1 MLDAPEPL
9 HYTLQ
14 FPAPHTHYVEV
25 AMTIPTGGRP
35 IVNLHMA
42 VWTPGSYL
50 VREYARHVEAVEARA
65 AGGQPLSVEK
75 VSKNRWCVAT
85 AGAHPVR
92 LTYRVYCRE
101 MSVRTNWVE
110 ADFALLNGAPTFLTL
125 VEDGARPHDV
135 QVIPPPNWATIMT
148 GLPARPELGEHGY
161 RAADFDA
168 LVDTPILAGNPAVH
182 TFEVDGKPHHLVNEG
197 EAGVWDGPRSA
208 TDTEKIVRA
217 HWRMWG
223 GRLPY
228 DQYLFLNLLTQAGG
242 GLEHHNSTVLMA
254 NRWNTRARKPY
265 LDWLR
270 LVSHEYF
277 HVWNVKRLRPVELG
291 PFDYER
297 EVYTKNLWV
306 AEGVTAYYTELGVR
320 RAGLCSD
327 TEFLA
332 GLAGLIQR
340 LQTTPGRLV
349 HPLEMA
355 SYDAWIKLYRSD
367 ENSPNTTISY
377 YTKGAVVAFLLDAKI
392 RAATDDSK
400 SLDDV
405 LRLAYARYSGKRGFS
420 REEFRAVA
428 QEAAGIPLHDWFVSA
443 LETTQELDYTEALD
457 WLGLRFAPAEA
468 SCAAGG
474 WSGLGTRVARG
485 CLLVSQ
491 VRRGTPGWHAGFNVD
506 DEILAINDDRV
517 LPDQWKTRL
526 KQYQSGDRVA
536 VLIARRDRLRRLD
549 IVLEAEPP
557 SAWKLEPHPD
567 ASDAQLARR
576 ASWLAGPAA
585 SLPHQLGGGLDR

>member
-1 MLDAPEPL
+1 MSDLCEPL
-9 HYTLQ
+9 RYTLQ
-14 FPAPHTHYVEV
+14 FPSPHTHYVDV
-25 AMTIPTGGRP
+25 TMTAPTGGRAT
-35 IVNLHMA
+35 VDLRMA

-50 VREYARHVEAVEARA
+50 VREYARHVEAMTAQTA
-65 AGGQPLSVEK
+65 DGQPLCVNK
-75 VSKNRWCVAT
+75 ISKNRWRVAPD
-85 AGAHPVR
+85 GADSVR
-92 LTYRVYCRE
+92 VNYRVYCRE

-125 VEDGARPHDV
+125 VEDGPRPHDI
-135 QVIPPPNWATIMT
+135 QVLLPANWATVMT

-161 RAADFDA
+161 RAADFDT
-168 LVDTPILAGNPAVH
+168 LVDTPILAGNPTTH
-182 TFEVDGKPHHLVNEG
+182 LFEVDGKPHYLVNEG
-197 EAGVWDGPRSA
+197 EGGVWDGPRSA
-208 TDTEKIVRA
+208 DDTEKIVRA

-242 GLEHHNSTVLMA
+242 GLEHRNSTVLMT
-254 NRWNTRARKPY
+254 NRWNTRGRNPY

-297 EVYTKNLWV
+297 EVYTKNLWI

-327 TEFLA
+327 AEFLDA
-332 GLAGLIQR
+332 LSGLIRR

-377 YTKGAVVAFLLDAKI
+377 YTKGAVVAFLLDARI

-405 LRLAYARYSGKRGFS
+405 LRLAYARYAGERGFS

-428 QEAAGIPLHDWFVSA
+428 QEVVGVPLRDWFVSV
-443 LETTQELDYTEALD
+443 LETTAELDYAAALD
-457 WLGLRFAPAEA
+457 WLGLRFAPAAA
-468 SCAAGG
+468 SCAGG
-474 WSGLGTRVARG
+474 WTGLETRVVGGR
-485 CLLVSQ
+485 LLVSQ
-491 VRRGTPGWHAGFNVD
+491 VRRETPGWHAGFNVD
-506 DEILAINDDRV
+506 DEILAIDDDRV
-517 LPDQWKTRL
+517 LPDQWQSRL
-526 KQYQSGDRVA
+526 KRYSPGDRVS
-536 VLIARRDRLRRLD
+536 VLIARRERLRRLD
-549 IVLEAEPP
+549 VTLEAEPP
-557 SAWKLEPHPD
+557 NVWKLEFHPD
-567 ASDAQLARR
+567 ASAAQAARR
-576 ASWLAGPAA
+576 AAWLAGPAA
-585 SLPHQLGGGLDR
+585 LPG

>member
-1 MLDAPEPL
+1 MLNAREPL
-9 HYTLQ
+9 QYTLQ

-25 AMTIPTGGRP
+25 AMTIPTDGRP
-35 IVNLHMA
+35 AADLRMA

-50 VREYARHVEAVEARA
+50 VREYARHVEAVTAQGA
-65 AGGQPLSVEK
+65 NGQPLCVNK
-75 VSKNRWCVAT
+75 ISKNRWRVAT
-85 AGAHPVR
+85 AGADPVHVA
-92 LTYRVYCRE
+92 YRVYCRE

-135 QVIPPPNWATIMT
+135 QVILPPNWATIMT
-148 GLPARPELGEHGY
+148 GLPARPELGKHGY
-161 RAADFDA
+161 RAADFDT

-197 EAGVWDGPRSA
+197 EGGVWDGPRSVD
-208 TDTEKIVRA
+208 DTEKIVRA
-217 HWRMWG
+217 HWRLWG

-242 GLEHHNSTVLMA
+242 GLEHRNSTVLMS
-254 NRWNTRARKPY
+254 NRWNTRGREPY

-297 EVYTKNLWV
+297 EVYTKNLWI

-327 TEFLA
+327 AECLDA
-332 GLAGLIQR
+332 LSGLIRR

-392 RAATDDSK
+392 RAATDGCK
-400 SLDDV
+400 ALDDV
-405 LRLAYARYSGKRGFS
+405 LRLAYTRYSGERGFT
-420 REEFRAVA
+420 REEFRTVV
-428 QEAAGIPLHDWFVSA
+428 QEAAGVPLHDWFVSV
-443 LETTQELDYTEALD
+443 LETTEELDYTEALD
-457 WLGLRFAPAEA
+457 WLGLRFAAAEA
-468 SCAAGG
+468 SRAGGWTGLETRAAGG
-474 WSGLGTRVARG
+474 R
-485 CLLVSQ
+485 LLVSQ
-491 VRRGTPGWHAGFNVD
+491 VRRDTPGWHAGFNVD
-506 DEILAINDDRV
+506 DEILAVDDDRV
-517 LPDQWKTRL
+517 LPDQWKARL
-526 KQYQSGDRVA
+526 KQYQPGDRVS

-549 IVLEAEPP
+549 ITLEAESPNV
-557 SAWKLEPHPD
+557 WKLEPHPD
-567 ASDAQLARR
+567 ASKAQLARR
-576 ASWLAGPAA
+576 DAWLTGPMDALTA
-585 SLPHQLGGGLDR
+585 

>member
-1 MLDAPEPL
+1 MPNRPEPL

-25 AMTIPTGGRP
+25 AMTIPTVGRSA
-35 IVNLHMA
+35 VDLRMA

-50 VREYARHVEAVEARA
+50 VREYARHVEAVTARTA
-65 AGGQPLSVEK
+65 DGQPLGVNK
-75 VSKNRWCVAT
+75 ISKNRWRVAATGAGPVCV
-85 AGAHPVR
+85 
-92 LTYRVYCRE
+92 TYRVYCRE

-135 QVIPPPNWATIMT
+135 QVILPPSWATVMT
-148 GLPARPELGEHGY
+148 GLPAASDLGEYGY
-161 RAADFDA
+161 RAADFDT

-182 TFEVDGKPHHLVNEG
+182 VFEVDGKPHYLVNEG
-197 EAGVWDGPRSA
+197 EGGVWDGPCSA
-208 TDTEKIVRA
+208 RDTEKIVRA

-223 GRLPY
+223 GPLPY
-228 DQYLFLNLLTQAGG
+228 EQYLFLNLLTQAGG
-242 GLEHHNSTVLMA
+242 GLEHRNSTVLMS
-254 NRWNTRARKPY
+254 NRWNTRSRRPY

-297 EVYTKNLWV
+297 EVYTKNLWI

-327 TEFLA
+327 AELLD
-332 GLAGLIQR
+332 GLSGLIRR

-392 RAATDDSK
+392 RAATDGCR

-405 LRLAYARYSGKRGFS
+405 LRLAYTRYSGERGFT
-420 REEFRAVA
+420 RDEFRTVA
-428 QEAAGIPLHDWFVSA
+428 QEVAGVPLHDWFA
-443 LETTQELDYTEALD
+443 GTLETTAELDYTEALD
-457 WLGLRFAPAEA
+457 WLGLRFASAEETGT
-468 SCAAGG
+468 GG
-474 WSGLGTRVARG
+474 WTGLETRAVRG

-491 VRRGTPGWHAGFNVD
+491 VRRETPGWYAGFNVD
-506 DEILAINDDRV
+506 DEILAVDDDRV
-517 LPDQWKTRL
+517 LPDQWKERL
-526 KQYQSGDRVA
+526 KQYRPGDRVT
-536 VLIARRDRLRRLD
+536 VLIARRGRLRQLD

-557 SAWKLEPHPD
+557 NVWKLEPNPD
-567 ASDAQLARR
+567 ASETQQARR
-576 ASWLAGPAA
+576 VAWLAGLADPFPA
-585 SLPHQLGGGLDR
+585 

>member
-1 MLDAPEPL
+1 MSNTRKPL

-25 AMTIPTGGRP
+25 TLTVPTGEQPAVDLR
-35 IVNLHMA
+35 MA

-50 VREYARHVEAVEARA
+50 VREYARHVEAVEAQA
-65 AGGQPLSVEK
+65 ADGRPLCVSK
-75 VSKNRWCVAT
+75 ISKNRWRVTA
-85 AGAHPVR
+85 AGADPVR
-92 LTYRVYCRE
+92 VTYRVYCRE

-125 VEDGARPHDV
+125 VEDDPRPHNV
-135 QVIPPPNWATIMT
+135 QVVLPPNWATIMT
-148 GLPARPELGEHGY
+148 GLIASPELGKHGY

-182 TFEVDGKPHHLVNEG
+182 TFEVDGKPHYLVNEG
-197 EAGVWDGPRSA
+197 EAGVWDGSRSA
-208 TDTEKIVRA
+208 SDTEKIVHA

-242 GLEHHNSTVLMA
+242 GLEHRNSTVLMT
-254 NRWNTRARKPY
+254 NRWNTRGREPY

-277 HVWNVKRLRPVELG
+277 HVWNVKRLRPAELG

-297 EVYTKNLWV
+297 EVYTKNLWI

-327 TEFLA
+327 AEFLD
-332 GLAGLIQR
+332 GLSGLIRR

-355 SYDAWIKLYRSD
+355 SHDAWIKLYRSD

-392 RAATDDSK
+392 RAATDGSK
-400 SLDDV
+400 SLDEV
-405 LRLAYARYSGKRGFS
+405 LRLAYTRYSGERGFT
-420 REEFRAVA
+420 REEFRAAA
-428 QEAAGIPLHDWFVSA
+428 QEVAGGIPLHDWFAST
-443 LETTQELDYTEALD
+443 LETTAELDYTAALD

-468 SCAAGG
+468 SCPGG
-474 WSGLGTRVARG
+474 WTGLETHIVRG
-485 CLLVSQ
+485 RLLISQ
-491 VRRGTPGWHAGFNVD
+491 MRRETPGWHAGFNVD
-506 DEILAINDDRV
+506 DEILAIDDDRV
-517 LPDQWKTRL
+517 LPDQWQARL
-526 KQYQSGDRVA
+526 KQYQPGDRVS

-549 IVLEAEPP
+549 IFLEAEPP
-557 SAWKLEPHPD
+557 NVWKLEPHPG
-567 ASDAQLARR
+567 AGEAQLARR
-576 ASWLAGPAA
+576 AAWLAGSVAP
-585 SLPHQLGGGLDR
+585 

>member
-1 MLDAPEPL
+1 MSNFREPL

-25 AMTIPTGGRP
+25 AVTVPTGGQPTVDLR
-35 IVNLHMA
+35 MA

-50 VREYARHVEAVEARA
+50 VREYARHVEAVEAQGA
-65 AGGQPLSVEK
+65 DGKPLCVNK
-75 VSKNRWCVAT
+75 ISKNRWRVAS
-85 AGAHPVR
+85 AGTEPVR
-92 LTYRVYCRE
+92 VTYRVYCRE

-125 VEDGARPHDV
+125 VEDGPRPHDV
-135 QVIPPPNWATIMT
+135 QVILPPNWSAIMT
-148 GLPARPELGEHGY
+148 GLAARPELGEHGY
-161 RAADFDA
+161 RAADFDT
-168 LVDTPILAGNPAVH
+168 LVDTPLLAGNPTVH
-182 TFEVDGKPHHLVNEG
+182 TFEVGGKRHYLVNQG

-208 TDTEKIVRA
+208 SDAEKLVRA
-217 HWRMWG
+217 HWHLWG

-228 DQYLFLNLLTQAGG
+228 DQYLFLNLLTEAGG
-242 GLEHHNSTVLMA
+242 GLEHRNSTVLMT
-254 NRWNTRARKPY
+254 NRWNTRGRKSY

-297 EVYTKNLWV
+297 EVYTKNLWI

-327 TEFLA
+327 AEFLD
-332 GLAGLIQR
+332 GLSHLVQR

-349 HPLEMA
+349 HSLEMA

-367 ENSPNTTISY
+367 ENSSNTTISY

-392 RAATDDSK
+392 RAATDGSK

-405 LRLAYARYSGKRGFS
+405 LRLAYGRYAGERGFT

-428 QEAAGIPLHDWFVSA
+428 EETAGMPLQGWFVRA
-443 LETTQELDYTEALD
+443 LETTEELDYTEALD
-457 WLGLRFAPAEA
+457 WFGLRFSSVEA
-468 SCAAGG
+468 VSKGG
-474 WSGLGTRVARG
+474 WTGLETRVAGG
-485 CLLVSQ
+485 CLLISQ
-491 VRRGTPGWHAGFNVD
+491 VRRNTPGWHAGFNVD
-506 DEILAINDDRV
+506 DEILAIDDDRV
-517 LPDQWKTRL
+517 LPDHWKARL
-526 KQYQSGDRVA
+526 RQYQPGDRVS
-536 VLIARRDRLRRLD
+536 VLIARRARLRRLD
-549 IVLEAEPP
+549 VTLEAEPP
-557 SAWKLEPHPD
+557 TAWKLEPRPD
-567 ASDAQLARR
+567 ASEAQTARR
-576 ASWLAGPAA
+576 AVWLAGPAEPPPA
-585 SLPHQLGGGLDR
+585 

>member
-1 MLDAPEPL
+1 MLTTREPL
-9 HYTLQ
+9 HYTVQ

-25 AMTIPTGGRP
+25 ALTVPTGKLPAVDLR
-35 IVNLHMA
+35 MA

-50 VREYARHVEAVEARA
+50 VREYARHVEAVTAQDA
-65 AGGQPLSVEK
+65 NGQPLRVAK
-75 VSKNRWCVAT
+75 ISKNRWRVTT
-85 AGAHPVR
+85 AGADPVCV
-92 LTYRVYCRE
+92 TYRVYCRE

-125 VEDGARPHDV
+125 VEDGPRPHDV
-135 QVIPPPNWATIMT
+135 LVSLPTNWATIMT
-148 GLPARPELGEHGY
+148 GLPAKPELGEHGY
-161 RAADFDA
+161 RAADFDT

-182 TFEVDGKPHHLVNEG
+182 AFEVDGKPHYLVNEG
-197 EAGVWDGPRSA
+197 EGGVWDGPRS
-208 TDTEKIVRA
+208 TDDTEKIVRA
-217 HWRMWG
+217 HWRLWG
-223 GRLPY
+223 GCLPY

-242 GLEHHNSTVLMA
+242 GLEHRNSTVLMT
-254 NRWNTRARKPY
+254 NRWSTRSRESY

-297 EVYTKNLWV
+297 EVYTKNLWI

-327 TEFLA
+327 AEFLD
-332 GLAGLIQR
+332 GLSGLIRR

-367 ENSPNTTISY
+367 ENSLNTTISY

-392 RAATDDSK
+392 RAATDDAK

-405 LRLAYARYSGKRGFS
+405 LRLAYTRYSGERGFS

-428 QEAAGIPLHDWFVSA
+428 QEVAGVSLHDWFVGA
-443 LETTQELDYTEALD
+443 LETAAELDYTEALD
-457 WLGLRFAPAEA
+457 WLGLRFAPVEA
-468 SCAAGG
+468 SCAGG
-474 WSGLGTRVARG
+474 WTGLETRVVQGR
-485 CLLVSQ
+485 LLVSQ
-491 VRRGTPGWHAGFNVD
+491 VRRETPGWHAGFNVD
-506 DEILAINDDRV
+506 DEILAMNDDRV
-517 LPDQWKTRL
+517 LPDQWKPRL
-526 KQYQSGDRVA
+526 KQYQPGDRVA
-536 VLIARRDRLRRLD
+536 VLIARRERLRRLD
-549 IVLEAEPP
+549 VTLEAEPP
-557 SAWKLEPHPD
+557 NAWKLEPHPD
-567 ASDAQLARR
+567 ASAAQVTRR
-576 ASWLAGPAA
+576 AAWLADPAA
-585 SLPHQLGGGLDR
+585 LPS

>member
-1 MLDAPEPL
+1 MPNKPEPL

-14 FPAPHTHYVEV
+14 FPAPHTHYVDV
-25 AMTIPTGGRP
+25 AMTVPTGGRAA
-35 IVNLHMA
+35 VDLRMA

-65 AGGQPLSVEK
+65 ADGQALTVNK
-75 VSKNRWCVAT
+75 ISKNRWRVAADGADPVCV
-85 AGAHPVR
+85 
-92 LTYRVYCRE
+92 TYRVYCRE

-135 QVIPPPNWATIMT
+135 QVILPPTWATIMT
-148 GLPARPELGEHGY
+148 GLPAASELGEHGY
-161 RAADFDA
+161 RAADFDT

-182 TFEVDGKPHHLVNEG
+182 AFEVDGKPHYLVNEG
-197 EAGVWDGPRSA
+197 EGGVWDGPRSA
-208 TDTEKIVRA
+208 GDTEKIVRA

-228 DQYLFLNLLTQAGG
+228 EQYLFLNLLTQAGG
-242 GLEHHNSTVLMA
+242 GLEHHNSTVLMT
-254 NRWNTRARKPY
+254 NRWNTRSRQPY

-327 TEFLA
+327 TELLD
-332 GLAGLIQR
+332 GLSGLIRR

-377 YTKGAVVAFLLDAKI
+377 YTKGAVVAFLLDARI
-392 RAATDDSK
+392 RAATDDAK

-405 LRLAYARYSGKRGFS
+405 LRLAYTRYSGKRGFT

-428 QEAAGIPLHDWFVSA
+428 EEVAGTPLHDWFASA
-443 LETTQELDYTEALD
+443 LETTAELDYAEALD
-457 WLGLRFAPAEA
+457 WLGLRFTPTEA
-468 SCAAGG
+468 SGAAGG
-474 WSGLGTRVARG
+474 WTGLETRDVRG
-485 CLLVSQ
+485 RLLVAQ
-491 VRRGTPGWHAGFNVD
+491 VRRETPGWHAGFNVD
-506 DEILAINDDRV
+506 DEILAVDDDRV
-517 LPDQWKTRL
+517 LPDGWKARL
-526 KQYQSGDRVA
+526 KQYRPGDRVS
-536 VLIARRDRLRRLD
+536 VLIARRDRLRRLA
-549 IVLEAEPP
+549 VTLEAEPP
-557 SAWKLEPHPD
+557 NAWKLEPHPD

-576 ASWLAGPAA
+576 AAWLTGPAA
-585 SLPHQLGGGLDR
+585 PPS

>member
-1 MLDAPEPL
+1 MPNTREPL

-14 FPAPHTHYVEV
+14 FPAPHTHYVDV
-25 AMTIPTGGRP
+25 SLTVPTGGQPAVDLR
-35 IVNLHMA
+35 MA
-42 VWTPGSYL
+42 VWTPSSYL
-50 VREYARHVEAVEARA
+50 VREYARHVEAVTARTTD
-65 AGGQPLSVEK
+65 GQPLGVNK
-75 VSKNRWCVAT
+75 ISKNRWRVAAT
-85 AGAHPVR
+85 GAGPVR
-92 LTYRVYCRE
+92 VTYRVYCRE

-135 QVIPPPNWATIMT
+135 QVILPPAWATVMT
-148 GLPARPELGEHGY
+148 GLPAAPELGEHGY
-161 RAADFDA
+161 RAADFDT
-168 LVDTPILAGNPAVH
+168 LVATPILAGNPAVH
-182 TFEVDGKPHHLVNEG
+182 VFEVDGKPHYLVNEG
-197 EAGVWDGPRSA
+197 EGGVWDGPRSA
-208 TDTEKIVRA
+208 RDTKKIVRA

-223 GRLPY
+223 GPLPY
-228 DQYLFLNLLTQAGG
+228 EQYLFLNLLTQAGG
-242 GLEHHNSTVLMA
+242 GLEHRNSTVLMS
-254 NRWNTRARKPY
+254 NRWNTRSRQPY

-297 EVYTKNLWV
+297 EVYTKNLWI

-327 TEFLA
+327 AELLD
-332 GLAGLIQR
+332 GLSGLIRR

-392 RAATDDSK
+392 RAATDGCR

-405 LRLAYARYSGKRGFS
+405 LRRAYTRYSGERGFT
-420 REEFRAVA
+420 REEFRTVA
-428 QEAAGIPLHDWFVSA
+428 QDVAGVPLHDWFAST
-443 LETTQELDYTEALD
+443 LETTAELDYTEALD
-457 WLGLRFAPAEA
+457 WLGLRFASAEETGT
-468 SCAAGG
+468 GG
-474 WSGLGTRVARG
+474 WSGLETRDVRG
-485 CLLVSQ
+485 RLQVSQ
-491 VRRGTPGWHAGFNVD
+491 VRRETPGWHAGFNVD
-506 DEILAINDDRV
+506 DEILAVDDDRV
-517 LPDQWKTRL
+517 LPEQWKARL
-526 KQYQSGDRVA
+526 NQYRSGERVS
-536 VLIARRDRLRRLD
+536 VLIARRGRLRQLD
-549 IVLEAEPP
+549 LVLEAEPP
-557 SAWKLEPHPD
+557 NVWKLEPNPD

-576 ASWLAGPAA
+576 AAWLAGPTAP
-585 SLPHQLGGGLDR
+585 LPD

>member
-1 MLDAPEPL
+1 MPDPCKPL

-14 FPAPHTHYVEV
+14 FPAPHTHYVDV
-25 AMTIPTGGRP
+25 AMTIPTGCLPAIDLR
-35 IVNLHMA
+35 MA

-50 VREYARHVEAVEARA
+50 VREYARHVETVTAQNAD
-65 AGGQPLSVEK
+65 GQPLCVNK
-75 VSKNRWCVAT
+75 ISKNRWRVASD
-85 AGAHPVR
+85 GADPVR
-92 LTYRVYCRE
+92 VSYRVYCRE

-125 VEDGARPHDV
+125 VEDGPRPHDV
-135 QVIPPPNWATIMT
+135 QVILPTSWATVMT
-148 GLPARPELGEHGY
+148 GLPVRPELGAHGY
-161 RAADFDA
+161 RAADFDT

-182 TFEVDGKPHHLVNEG
+182 SFEVDGKPHHLVNEG
-197 EAGVWDGPRSA
+197 EGGVWDGPRSA
-208 TDTEKIVRA
+208 DDTEKIVRA
-217 HWRMWG
+217 HWRLWG

-242 GLEHHNSTVLMA
+242 GLEHHNSTVLMT
-254 NRWNTRARKPY
+254 NRWNTRGRNPY

-297 EVYTKNLWV
+297 EVYTKNLWI

-327 TEFLA
+327 AEFLGA
-332 GLAGLIQR
+332 ISGLIRR

-377 YTKGAVVAFLLDAKI
+377 YTKGAVVAFLLDARI

-405 LRLAYARYSGKRGFS
+405 LRLAYARYAGERGFS

-428 QEAAGIPLHDWFVSA
+428 QEVAGMPLHDWFVSA
-443 LETTQELDYTEALD
+443 LETTAELDYAAALD
-457 WLGLRFAPAEA
+457 WLGLRFAPAET
-468 SCAAGG
+468 SCAGG
-474 WSGLGTRVARG
+474 WTGLEARVVGG

-491 VRRGTPGWHAGFNVD
+491 VRRETPAWHAGFNVD
-506 DEILAINDDRV
+506 DEILAIDDDRV
-517 LPDQWKTRL
+517 LPGQWQSRL
-526 KQYQSGDRVA
+526 KQYSPGDRVS
-536 VLIARRDRLRRLD
+536 VLIARRERLRRLD
-549 IVLEAEPP
+549 VTLEAEPP
-557 SAWKLEPHPD
+557 NAWKLEPHPD
-567 ASDAQLARR
+567 ASAAQASRR
-576 ASWLAGPAA
+576 AAWLAGAA
-585 SLPHQLGGGLDR
+585 ALSG